1 MSNLIRMDIHR
12 MFKARSFKVCLVIAF
27 LMGFCGTPLLKLF
40 AFLLRFLPDSAGI
53 SSMLPQ
59 STTVASILQNPFP
72 GINAMLIMFS
82 VCYFYYADIEHGYI
96 KNIAGQVS
104 RRGYTMISRY
114 IAVILHNLIFIAAG
128 IIGNLIGN
136 VLFIKVTMGEN
147 LPQVLG
153 ALGLRFLLLQGVC
166 AILLLVTCALKSKTF
181 GMVLA
186 VVFGTGAM
194 TLIYMSI
201 DTAFHMA
208 LKKTI
213 EIENYM
219 PDQLMDA
226 TAPPVVPGLPVAII
240 TIVLFL
246 ILSVRIFDRREV
258 R

>member
-1 MSNLIRMDIHR
+1 MDIHR
-12 MFKARSFKVCLVIAF
+12 MFKARSFKVCLAF
-27 LMGFCGTPLLKLF
+27 AFFFGFCRMPLAKLF
-40 AFLLRFLPDSAGI
+40 SMLLRFLPASASLEGL
-53 SSMLPQ
+53 LPK
-59 STTVASILQNPFP
+59 SVTLTSILENPFP
-72 GINAMLIMFS
+72 VVNSMLIMFS
-82 VCYFYYADIEHGYI
+82 VCYFYYADIEHGFI

-104 RRGYTMISRY
+104 KKGYTMISRF

-186 VVFGTGAM
+186 VIFGTGAM

-208 LKKTI
+208 FKKTI